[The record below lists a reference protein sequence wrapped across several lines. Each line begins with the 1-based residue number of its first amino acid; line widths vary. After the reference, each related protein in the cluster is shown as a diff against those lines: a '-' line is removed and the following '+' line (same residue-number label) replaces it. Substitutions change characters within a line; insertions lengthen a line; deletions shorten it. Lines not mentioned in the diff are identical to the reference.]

1 MSRPLTYTISITC
14 SLHLTTVFKLDSL
27 FVSLPSPLAM
37 LLPQGPPNTR
47 KLCIHPEIRNKNPA
61 CLCGKSWAQEKENL
75 FRWIIHHDSPW
86 FLDILRNHTEGEKTL
101 WARVRERKMNTFIW
115 ADTIRSYSLGSWRD
129 RAHVAWKC
137 NWKETK
143 TCTFIMGFNG
153 GGHWIQTF
161 LMSAYKRKAKEL
173 EQDLNVSVP
182 IFFNYYTFIYVC
194 RKP

>member
-61 CLCGKSWAQEKENL
+61 CLCGKPGAQEKENL

-86 FLDILRNHTEGEKTL
+86 FLDILRNHTEGGKPSGPELDKEKWIHLSGLIIFAVTASVHGETQHMSPANVIGKKKQKHVPLL
-101 WARVRERKMNTFIW
+101 W
-115 ADTIRSYSLGSWRD
+115 D
-129 RAHVAWKC
+129 
-137 NWKETK
+137 
-143 TCTFIMGFNG
+143 
-153 GGHWIQTF
+153 
-161 LMSAYKRKAKEL
+161 LMEVGTEYKH
-173 EQDLNVSVP
+173 
-182 IFFNYYTFIYVC
+182 F
-194 RKP
+194 